1 MEPPSAPLAQT
12 AACPASLQAGAPVRK
27 NMENTI
33 NLSVTPF
40 QAILALAFQ
49 VWMIVFPILLIRKI
63 NYLTDL
69 LHEHLDEHTSKPP
82 NP

>member
-1 MEPPSAPLAQT
+1 MI
-12 AACPASLQAGAPVRK
+12 
-27 NMENTI
+27 MENTI

-40 QAILALAFQ
+40 QAILALVFQ

-69 LHEHLDEHTSKPP
+69 LQEHLDEQTPKST

>member
-1 MEPPSAPLAQT
+1 
-12 AACPASLQAGAPVRK
+12 
-27 NMENTI
+27 MENTI

-40 QAILALAFQ
+40 QALLALAFQ

-69 LHEHLDEHTSKPP
+69 LHEHLDEPKPDSP
-82 NP
+82 

>member
-1 MEPPSAPLAQT
+1 
-12 AACPASLQAGAPVRK
+12 
-27 NMENTI
+27 MENSI

-49 VWMIVFPILLIRKI
+49 VWMIVFPIILIRKI

-69 LHEHLDEHTSKPP
+69 LQDHLDEQSPKSP

>member
-1 MEPPSAPLAQT
+1 
-12 AACPASLQAGAPVRK
+12 
-27 NMENTI
+27 MENSI

-40 QAILALAFQ
+40 QALLALAFQ

-69 LHEHLDEHTSKPP
+69 LQEHLDEHKPNTP
-82 NP
+82 DA

>member
-1 MEPPSAPLAQT
+1 
-12 AACPASLQAGAPVRK
+12 
-27 NMENTI
+27 MENTI

-40 QAILALAFQ
+40 QALLALAFQ

-69 LHEHLDEHTSKPP
+69 LHEHLDEHKP
-82 NP
+82 NSSNT